1 MNVIEPTPLSLTLG
15 LITVILV
22 AFIRFYFPF
31 RYQYLCLLF
40 KRSPVWVKR
49 ILLHSYNRNRS
60 AVGLL
65 DRATK
70 EILDGEYD
78 NAETYILSGI
88 EKVVRLRGLRNRLI
102 RILFFNHL
110 SWILYYR
117 GKHKE
122 SLELAFRLY
131 EKVPSTP
138 NILALILCNF
148 ARIGEVGQAIEI
160 MTKLSGMK
168 RVQPIILL
176 GCEAEIEA
184 AKGNLQKAVQLFD
197 QAKGRKEHTSI
208 YFILPEID
216 KRINQLKKSA

>member
-22 AFIRFYFPF
+22 AFLRFYFPF
-31 RYQYLCLLF
+31 RYQYLCLPF
-40 KRSPVWVKR
+40 KRSPHWVKR
-49 ILLHSYNRNRS
+49 ILIRSYHRNRS

-70 EILDGEYD
+70 EILDGDYD
-78 NAETYILSGI
+78 KAETYILTGI
-88 EKVVRLRGLRNRLI
+88 EKVIKLRGLRNRLI
-102 RILFFNHL
+102 RTLFYNHL

-117 GKHKE
+117 GQHRE
-122 SLELAFRLY
+122 SLEIAFRLY

-138 NILALILCNF
+138 NVLALILCNL

-160 MTKLSGMK
+160 MTKLSGMR
-168 RVQPIILL
+168 RVKPIILL

-208 YFILPEID
+208 YFNLPEID
-216 KRINQLKKSA
+216 KRINQLKKTA